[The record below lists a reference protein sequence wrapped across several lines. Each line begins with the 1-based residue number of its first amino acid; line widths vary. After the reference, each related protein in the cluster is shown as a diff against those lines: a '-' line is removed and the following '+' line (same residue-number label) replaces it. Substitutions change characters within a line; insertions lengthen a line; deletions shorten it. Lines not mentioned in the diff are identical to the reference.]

1 MKLKV
6 LDIQEKS
13 FKANGRTYLIEAGDI
28 SIERWSKYEEFT
40 LELQYGVS
48 QTEMFKNWKKVTQL
62 ANELKFADIAV
73 MANNMQN
80 GIMGI
85 FDRQIV
91 ALKIC
96 ALFINEEKEDRG
108 VISDDIINRKIE
120 DWRKE
125 GFSVGPFFQLALGF
139 SRLIN
144 SISSIITPESL
155 EIMERLNSTGIEQ
168 SGISREL

>member
-1 MKLKV
+1 MKLKQ
-6 LDIQEKS
+6 LNIQEKS
-13 FKANGRTYLIEAGDI
+13 FKANGKTYHIEAGDL

-48 QTEMFKNWKKVTQL
+48 QSEMFKNWKKVTEL

-80 GIMGI
+80 GIMGV
-85 FDRQIV
+85 FNRQIV

-108 VISDDIINRKIE
+108 VISDDIIDQKIE

-139 SRLIN
+139 SSLIN

-155 EIMERLNSTGIEQ
+155 AMIERLNQTEIQAFDTSKE
-168 SGISREL
+168 R